1 MTLYNEMLELYALS
15 SPSTHRLNFM
25 P

>member
-15 SPSTHRLNFM
+15 TNP
-25 P
+25 PP